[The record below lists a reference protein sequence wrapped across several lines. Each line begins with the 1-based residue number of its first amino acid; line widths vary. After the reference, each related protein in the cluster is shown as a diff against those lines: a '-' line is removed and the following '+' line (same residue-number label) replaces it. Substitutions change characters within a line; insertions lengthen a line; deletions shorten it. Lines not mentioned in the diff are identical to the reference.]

1 MKCVTDSLRMDQG
14 RSHMTE
20 RILNLTLEIIYLLTG
35 EDYTVVKK
43 TSIECE
49 TPSIR
54 PHVSGGLSMTQSPIT
69 VPPPHSLIYEREND
83 QKILEITN
91 KIIQLL
97 TGEEGDYI
105 EGHKDLYKDVMMEN
119 HRPLTSLDGSS
130 NRDSPERCP
139 LPFYSQDCTEENH
152 RTPQEDQGEDI
163 TDVKVEDVKAE
174 EETYVW
180 GDQQYG
186 DKIGN
191 PSEEHLIFSADNEM
205 KYTYTKQESS
215 GEIPITHPVHH
226 IADTSSESTY
236 CVKWFTKNTKLVTHQ
251 PAKSDQKPFPCFEC
265 GKRFTHQSSLVK
277 HQRSHTAMSFRLR
290 VGGEERQKD
299 VFVTQPESEEEEDD
313 EEPAV
318 SLPGKTLTGR
328 NVRFSYNE
336 NCALV
341 HAMLP
346 VFDRLLGCQSHRTT
360 LARKKAMWKSITDA
374 VNAVS
379 SYRRCVE
386 NVKKRFNDVKRV
398 LKAKMVEELHEAQ
411 RTGGGHSASI
421 LYTSFEE
428 ELKQVIPPKILPGS
442 HIEYTDRPPSQ
453 AHPTTQQKRT
463 STHVRS
469 STVAAKRHRP
479 QTEDSE
485 AGPSR
490 AAPPRSVV
498 VEEFKDQQEI
508 ILTPIAPLLPPDH
521 TAAGF
526 AMEEQQQVPPQP
538 TPTSQTTPSVE
549 EVAQPLESF
558 RQTQVKY
565 MTTQTQQ
572 MNNISSQLRKLT
584 NVARVAQGTR
594 DRRAHQLDMRLRDIS
609 RAIRAQTE
617 AVISLTKELTS
628 QRVTAEAQSVS
639 VSSLTPTPQTG
650 SPTTPLRW
658 SVRTCRS
665 VGKGVGR
672 GRGSSGPKK

>member
-1 MKCVTDSLRMDQG
+1 MLQTFKLRATRVFIRSHVRMKCVTDSLRMDQG

-277 HQRSHTAMSFRLR
+277 HQRSHTA
-290 VGGEERQKD
+290 
-299 VFVTQPESEEEEDD
+299 
-313 EEPAV
+313 
-318 SLPGKTLTGR
+318 
-328 NVRFSYNE
+328 
-336 NCALV
+336 
-341 HAMLP
+341 
-346 VFDRLLGCQSHRTT
+346 
-360 LARKKAMWKSITDA
+360 
-374 VNAVS
+374 
-379 SYRRCVE
+379 
-386 NVKKRFNDVKRV
+386 
-398 LKAKMVEELHEAQ
+398 
-411 RTGGGHSASI
+411 
-421 LYTSFEE
+421 
-428 ELKQVIPPKILPGS
+428 
-442 HIEYTDRPPSQ
+442 
-453 AHPTTQQKRT
+453 TQQKRT